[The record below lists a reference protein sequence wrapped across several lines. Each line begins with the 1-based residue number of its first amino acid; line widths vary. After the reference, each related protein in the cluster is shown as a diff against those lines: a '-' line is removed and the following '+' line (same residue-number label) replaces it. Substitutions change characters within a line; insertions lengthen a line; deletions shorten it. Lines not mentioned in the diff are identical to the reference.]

1 MNRALM
7 ALAQAPTTPRGL
19 SLIELLVVIA
29 VLAIVLA
36 VAGPN
41 FADYIYRKRVEGVA
55 AELVTDIQL
64 LRSQALM
71 KPSATVR
78 NEMGVATALNATI
91 RIGTSSTQTCYML
104 FWEISSHGCAC
115 NRPPGTA
122 CFKKFAEIKTVHMP
136 KANTMVVTTTT
147 ADRSGRFQ
155 AGTPTFSPNG
165 FAVTISGDRNGSL
178 RVSVDGLGRVSTCT
192 PDGGIPNYAV
202 CV

>member
-1 MNRALM
+1 M
-7 ALAQAPTTPRGL
+7 LAAVIASVDRRGI
-19 SLIELLVVIA
+19 SLIELMVVIA
-29 VLAIVLA
+29 VLGIVLTI
-36 VAGPN
+36 AGPN

-78 NEMGVATALNATI
+78 NELGVASALNATI
-91 RIGTSSTQTCYML
+91 RIGTGSSQACYIL
-104 FWEISSHGCAC
+104 FWEVASHGCTC
-115 NRPPGTA
+115 SRPPGDA
-122 CFKKFAEIKTVHMP
+122 CPFKKFAEIKTVHMP
-136 KANTMVVTTTT
+136 KANALKVTTET

-155 AGTPTFSPNG
+155 AGTPTFAPNG
-165 FAVTISGDRNGSL
+165 FAVTISGDRSGSL
-178 RVSVDGLGRVSTCT
+178 RVLVDGLGRVSTCT